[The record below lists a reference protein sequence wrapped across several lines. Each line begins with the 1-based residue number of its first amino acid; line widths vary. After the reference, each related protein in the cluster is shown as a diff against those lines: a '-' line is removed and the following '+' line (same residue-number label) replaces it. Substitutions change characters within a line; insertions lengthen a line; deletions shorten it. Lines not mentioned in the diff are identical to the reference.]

1 MIIDKKLEEIM
12 STDIERCQDAQKSA
26 EGSHQL
32 FQTLISK
39 YDGIFEG
46 FKKGIEVSGKIAPAG
61 TPLDFRPEINAIKE
75 KLELLLTVNESKQ
88 REKDSLF
95 DFKKKFKEDAQNLGL
110 IINTFYTQDQTE
122 VQEIYNRLI
131 ARYSNVIPNFSN
143 NVDGYRSSDGYY
155 FKVEGEQLRKNLKNI
170 YDKMNLCID
179 MNFTNLLLKEPNSQ
193 PFFQINNNNQNIMKV
208 NLTFKELKEKTENIT
223 SLKDEEID
231 EVLNKIDEI
240 ETILN
245 SSERKNKKWEKVKEI
260 ITWLLDKGVDV
271 AIQLIPSILSKFN

>member
-1 MIIDKKLEEIM
+1 M
-12 STDIERCQDAQKSA
+12 
-26 EGSHQL
+26 
-32 FQTLISK
+32 
-39 YDGIFEG
+39 
-46 FKKGIEVSGKIAPAG
+46 GK
-61 TPLDFRPEINAIKE
+61 
-75 KLELLLTVNESKQ
+75 
-88 REKDSLF
+88 
-95 DFKKKFKEDAQNLGL
+95 
-110 IINTFYTQDQTE
+110 
-122 VQEIYNRLI
+122 
-131 ARYSNVIPNFSN
+131 
-143 NVDGYRSSDGYY
+143 SDGYY
-155 FKVEGEQLRKNLKNI
+155 FGVEGPQLRKNLKNI

-179 MNFTNLLLKEPNSQ
+179 MNFTNLLLNEPNSQ